1 MSAFSLRLLALATM
15 LLDHIGLAL
24 LPGFPALRMV
34 GRMSFVLYCFLLVE
48 GYVHTHSRRAYLTR
62 LLILAVISEVP
73 FDLFLFAQ
81 PFNALEQNVL
91 FTLALSLCAL
101 SIVDTYGSN
110 APLAM
115 ALTLSLCL
123 TAMLARVSYAW
134 LGIVLCL
141 CFYAYRDRPLPRA
154 VGVVCL
160 ELLYSLSLLCAGES
174 FSWAL
179 FNLCSLAA
187 LAPISLYNRRPGP
200 RALRLAFYVAY
211 PLSLLALYA
220 LRTLRIVPPYFGIS

>member
-1 MSAFSLRLLALATM
+1 MSAFSLRVLALATM
-15 LLDHIGLAL
+15 LLDHLGLAL

-48 GYVHTHSRRAYLTR
+48 GYVHTHSRRAYLIR
-62 LLILAVISEVP
+62 LLILAVVSEIP

-101 SIVDTYGSN
+101 FIVDMHGAN
-110 APLAM
+110 PPLAM
-115 ALTLSLCL
+115 ALTLFLCL

-134 LGIVLCL
+134 LGILLCL
-141 CFYAYRDRPLPRA
+141 CFYAYRDRPRPRA
-154 VGVVCL
+154 VGVLCL

-174 FSWAL
+174 LSWSL
-179 FNLCSLAA
+179 VNLCSLVA
-187 LAPISLYNRRPGP
+187 LVPLSLYNRRPGP
-200 RALRLAFYVAY
+200 RALRPLFYAAY
-211 PLSLLALYA
+211 PLSLWALYV
-220 LRTLRIVPPYFGIS
+220 LRTLRVVPPYFGIS